1 MKKIL
6 SIIFIITL
14 IFSLLSCGF
23 QPKTNETQI
32 ITDSRGVAVSF
43 DKTPEKIV
51 SLMPSNTEILFALE
65 SGGRI
70 IAVSDYCNYPEE
82 TSDIPKLPTGERLNI
97 EAIIDLNPDVAII
110 GNMTAMEDQV
120 KQLEQAGVK
129 VIVTKA
135 NSLSETYEVI
145 EMIGRVM
152 DKDKEATK
160 IVKNMKDGF
169 EKIKKDVEGKASN
182 KVYVEVS
189 PLEYGLWS
197 CGQNT
202 FIQELIDIVGAK
214 NIFDDIE
221 GWAAVSEE
229 QVIDRNPDI
238 ILTTSSPL
246 TGIEDPVGEIST
258 RQNWSRI
265 EAVKNNKVV
274 MLDADMMSRPGPRL
288 LDVANELVKIIYK

>member
-82 TSDIPKLPTGERLNI
+82 TSDIPKLPTGEQLNI